1 MNGPG
6 MILSLE
12 LSWPEGEVGD
22 MEILLPMLLLIALL
36 CLVPGLDGAP
46 IPKRS
51 ERPEGSG
58 SQRLETTG
66 TEVHH
71 TPTTTAFWRLRNDKI
86 ATIVLH
92 KDTTTTQE
100 TTTQEVPQNG
110 ITLSVT
116 EEPVISILPQKVEV
130 SFETS
135 PSRPQ
140 SDIHGTIIL
149 RPDTPAVAEVV
160 SPKVTHHVMSAS
172 VAIYSSHSEK
182 PPKNNNIAIVKTNH
196 FTWNHKSSRGDI
208 MGLIDVLTKML
219 RNTPVVVKIDPDFN
233 TKLENVKDYLRE
245 MLALVKNA
253 ENKLVKGFKQK
264 QEEVANDTIVP
275 SPPATTVSLT
285 IHVETPTTP
294 DSTDLKLAQLQ
305 MELAKLKSFLRVLDH
320 FTARL
325 SSFVRNSPN
334 RKASKEI
341 VDKAIAILK
350 TIKAVFCENPNR
362 QTQQV
367 LKDLIDKE
375 MQLLKQAKREARVL

>member
-1 MNGPG
+1 
-6 MILSLE
+6 
-12 LSWPEGEVGD
+12 

-86 ATIVLH
+86 ATIMLH

-100 TTTQEVPQNG
+100 STTPEVPQKV
-110 ITLSVT
+110 ISLSLP

-130 SFETS
+130 SIETS

-149 RPDTPAVAEVV
+149 RPDTPAVAKII
-160 SPKVTHHVMSAS
+160 SPKVNLHVMSALF
-172 VAIYSSHSEK
+172 AIYSSHSEK
-182 PPKNNNIAIVKTNH
+182 PLKSNNIAIVKTNH
-196 FTWNHKSSRGDI
+196 FTWNHKSSGGDI

-219 RNTPVVVKIDPDFN
+219 RHSPVAVREDTDFN
-233 TKLENVKDYLRE
+233 SRFKKVKDYLRE
-245 MLALVKNA
+245 ILELARKV
-253 ENKLVKGFKQK
+253 ENKLVKGLKQK
-264 QEEVANDTIVP
+264 QEEVAKDTIVP
-275 SPPATTVSLT
+275 SPPATTVLLT

-294 DSTDLKLAQLQ
+294 DSTDLKLAELQ
-305 MELAKLKSFLRVLDH
+305 KEVAKFKSFVKVLDR

-341 VDKAIAILK
+341 VDKAIAIQR
-350 TIKAVFCENPNR
+350 TIKSVFCENPNGR
-362 QTQQV
+362 NQQM

-375 MQLLKQAKREARVL
+375 MQLLKQAKRERGVL